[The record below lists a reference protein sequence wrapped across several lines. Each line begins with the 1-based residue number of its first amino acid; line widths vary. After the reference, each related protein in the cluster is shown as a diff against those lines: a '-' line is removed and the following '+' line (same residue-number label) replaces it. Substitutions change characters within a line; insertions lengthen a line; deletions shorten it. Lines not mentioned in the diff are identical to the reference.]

1 MQALTKTIASLINLH
16 QEGPYWDFK
25 REWYDDKHVTD
36 LLHDI
41 ICMANNME
49 NRDAY
54 IIIGVD
60 EENNYS
66 LRDVSEDPGRRN
78 TEKMVTFL
86 RDKKYAGDI
95 RPIVRVETLL
105 LGGYSID
112 IIIIQNSTNTPYY
125 LRERF
130 NGVCANNIYTR
141 VQDTNTPINASADIH
156 YVEYLW
162 KKRFGLIMPP
172 LERMQIYLQHPEDWA
187 HAPSD
192 GNVVRQYYRMAPE
205 YVIEHT
211 LEPIDGRDGYEFY
224 LFAQTDTTPHWSDI
238 RLYYH
243 QTLMAEMGG
252 VSLDGGRYFTSTP
265 LTRGIT
271 LKDNLHWDILYK
283 YMIEGSLEHII
294 HRFYFEASN
303 PEEIWSCTHFKKCI
317 LIFEDEQEHYDFRNY
332 VKEHWNPDLADW
344 DDDHL
349 PCFPKIKGYIV
360 DEFKQQYIHA
370 MILNELLTKFRK
382 EKQLAEWGITEK

>member
-1 MQALTKTIASLINLH
+1 MQELTQVIASLINLH

-41 ICMANNME
+41 ICMSNNME

-60 EENNYS
+60 EENNYA
-66 LRDVSEDPGRRN
+66 LRDVCGDPHRRN

-86 RDKKYAGDI
+86 RDKKFAGDI
-95 RPIVRVETLL
+95 RPITRVETLL
-105 LGGYSID
+105 LGGCNID
-112 IIIIQNSTNTPYY
+112 VIIIQNSTNTPYY

-130 NGVCANNIYTR
+130 LGVFAYNIYTR

-156 YVEYLW
+156 HVEYLW
-162 KKRFGLIMPP
+162 KKRFGLIVAP
-172 LERMQIYLQHPEDWA
+172 LERIQIYLQHREDWVD
-187 HAPSD
+187 APSD
-192 GNVVRQYYRMAPE
+192 GTVVRQYYRMAPE
-205 YVIEHT
+205 FVIEHT

-243 QTLMAEMGG
+243 QTLMAEVGG

-265 LTRGIT
+265 LTTGIT
-271 LKDNLHWDILYK
+271 LSSNFHWDILYK
-283 YMIEGSLEHII
+283 YMVKGSLEHII

-303 PEEIWSCTHFKKCI
+303 PEEVWSCTDFKKCI
-317 LIFEDEQEHYDFRNY
+317 LIFENEEEHSDFRNY
-332 VKEHWNPDLADW
+332 VRENWNSNLEDW

-349 PCFPKIKGYIV
+349 PSFPKIKGYNV
-360 DEFKQQYIHA
+360 DEFKRQYIHA
-370 MILNELLTKFRK
+370 MILNEMLTKFRK
-382 EKQLAEWGITEK
+382 KKYLAEWGINK